1 MERQDRGQITAR
13 KGREFKVATAT
24 SSEIK
29 LGAHPE
35 THHQGFWRKYVFSID
50 HKVIGKQYLGL
61 SLFMALFG
69 GAAAYLIRWQLAWPE
84 TYVPG
89 WGYVEPQQY
98 NAIITMHGTIMIFF
112 VAMPFVLGAF
122 GNYLIPLMV
131 GADDM
136 AFPRLNMMS
145 FWTLT
150 VGSLVLIASF
160 FVPAGPAAGGWTSYA
175 PLSARPIYTGVNWG
189 QNLWLLAVAI
199 EFASFLMGGIN
210 FLTTALNLRAPGMTL
225 WRLPM
230 LVWTELIA
238 AVLFLLS
245 VGPLIAG
252 AFMLFLDRVAGTSFF
267 VPDKGGDPLLWQH
280 LFWFFGHPEVYVV
293 GLPGF
298 GIMMEVIPVFSRKP
312 LYGYKTIVWSSLIAG
327 ALSFLV
333 WAHHMFVSGIDPRLA
348 TPFSITTILISV
360 PFAIMVF
367 SMVATLWGG
376 RIELTSAMLF
386 AVGGLATFIIG
397 GVTGVFLGSAG
408 LDIYL
413 HGTYFVVA
421 HFHYTLMPLVFF
433 GGFAGLYYWFPKM
446 FGRMMNE
453 TLGKIH
459 FLFTFICF
467 NCVFIPLFLAGVAG
481 NPRRIYE
488 MSSYDFLKPAQHLHV
503 IATIA
508 TLGLLAGQVPFI
520 VNFFASLFK
529 GRAAGRNPWQANTLE
544 WCTDSPPPH
553 GNFTAPV
560 VVYRDP
566 YEYGNPDAPK
576 DWMAQNEPPAA
587 PSPGQETGEQIRRT
601 GTR

>member
-1 MERQDRGQITAR
+1 
-13 KGREFKVATAT
+13 VATAT
-24 SSEIK
+24 SSAIAV
-29 LGAHPE
+29 G
-35 THHQGFWRKYVFSID
+35 THHEPHSGFWRNYVFSVD
-50 HKVIGKQYLGL
+50 HKVIAKQYLWL
-61 SLFMALFG
+61 SLFMALIG
-69 GAAAYLIRWQLAWPE
+69 GASAYLIRWQLAWPE

-89 WGYVEPQQY
+89 WGYVEPQTY
-98 NAIITMHGTIMIFF
+98 NAIITMHGTIMVFF

-145 FWTLT
+145 IWTLT
-150 VGSLVLIASF
+150 VSSAVLIASF
-160 FVPAGPAAGGWTSYA
+160 FVPAGPAAGGWTAYA
-175 PLSARPIYTGVNWG
+175 PLSARAIYTGVYWG
-189 QNLWLLAVAI
+189 QNLWLVAVAL

-225 WRLPM
+225 WRLPL
-230 LVWTELIA
+230 LVWMELIA

-252 AFMLFLDRVAGTSFF
+252 AFMLLLDRMAGTSFF
-267 VPDKGGDPLLWQH
+267 VPDKGGGDPLLWQH
-280 LFWFFGHPEVYVV
+280 LFWFFGHPEVYVI

-298 GIMMEVIPVFSRKP
+298 GIMMEIIPVFSRKP
-312 LYGYKTIVWSSLIAG
+312 IFGYKTIVWGTLG
-327 ALSFLV
+327 AAVLSFLV
-333 WAHHMFVSGIDPRLA
+333 WAHHMFVSGMDPRLA

-376 RIELTSAMLF
+376 KIELATPMLF
-386 AVGGLATFIIG
+386 AVGGLATFVIG

-421 HFHYTLMPLVFF
+421 HFHYTLMPLAIF
-433 GGFAGLYYWFPKM
+433 GGFAGVYYWFPKM

-459 FLFTFICF
+459 FLFTFVCF
-467 NCVFIPLFLAGVAG
+467 NCVFIPLFLTGVAG

-488 MSSYDFLKPAQHLHV
+488 TSAYDYLKGVQPLHV

-508 TLGLLAGQVPFI
+508 TLGLLIGQLPFV
-520 VNFFASLFK
+520 VNFFLSMAR
-529 GRAAGRNPWQANTLE
+529 GRKAGRNPWNANTLE

-553 GNFTAPV
+553 GNFSEPI

-566 YEYGNPDAPK
+566 YEYGNPDMPK
-576 DWMAQNEPPAA
+576 DWMAQNEPP
-587 PSPGQETGEQIRRT
+587 PGLTPARDTGGSNQMKRT